1 MTAMVPASFFVTAS
15 TEGASALHVLQPG
28 AQNQK
33 ATGLPAKSAPWIVPP
48 SSLAA
53 VNCNVG
59 EMFAGWAPAA
69 ADVAAAAAAPTV
81 AGVRTIDALLFVPWT
96 PLTRWLALAPQA
108 LSRRENASA
117 RTRRG
122 RATIGSKL
130 LTVDADEATI
140 GGRFGYS
147 RDRFRHW
154 RAHFRSLDQVST
166 RRLIITALVCGMAIL
181 AAGTVLLVRLVRN
194 RDALTVQ
201 VYDPG
206 QLARVGDALVK
217 VVTASERGGQLQVDV
232 VVDRGAAN
240 VGAPAAMPADTAWS
254 LLASSVRP
262 RIDPAGLAADRRACR
277 DVLLE
282 PGRVTTC
289 TLAFAP
295 VAGHSFAAFSW
306 MGQQAQWRLAPSPG

>member
-1 MTAMVPASFFVTAS
+1 MRMRRRSAVGSVTA
-15 TEGASALHVLQPG
+15 E
-28 AQNQK
+28 
-33 ATGLPAKSAPWIVPP
+33 I
-48 SSLAA
+48 
-53 VNCNVG
+53 
-59 EMFAGWAPAA
+59 
-69 ADVAAAAAAPTV
+69 
-81 AGVRTIDALLFVPWT
+81 
-96 PLTRWLALAPQA
+96 
-108 LSRRENASA
+108 
-117 RTRRG
+117 
-122 RATIGSKL
+122 
-130 LTVDADEATI
+130 
-140 GGRFGYS
+140 
-147 RDRFRHW
+147 RFRHW
-154 RAHFRSLDQVST
+154 RAYFRSLDQVST

-217 VVTASERGGQLQVDV
+217 VVAASERGGQLQVDV

-240 VGAPAAMPADTAWS
+240 VGAPAATPADAAWS

-289 TLAFAP
+289 TLAFAS
-295 VAGHSFAAFSW
+295 VAGNSFAAFSW
-306 MGQQAQWRLAPSPG
+306 MGRQAQWRLAPSPSPG